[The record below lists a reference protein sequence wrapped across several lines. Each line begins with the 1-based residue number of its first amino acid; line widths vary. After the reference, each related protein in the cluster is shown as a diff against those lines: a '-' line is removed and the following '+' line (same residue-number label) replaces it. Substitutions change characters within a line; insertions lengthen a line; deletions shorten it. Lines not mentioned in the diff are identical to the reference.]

1 VLLLEHEGKAVLR
14 EFGIPIPKSVVVTSA
29 AEAMSAT
36 AELQAPLMVKAQVL
50 TGGRGKAGGIKQAR
64 SRDAVA
70 DVASEILSKAIKGHP
85 VGAVLIEESVSIAH
99 ERYMAAMIDG
109 ESMLLL
115 IGRQG
120 GVEVESY
127 FGDQKDTFETVFVD
141 PSYGLSAYQVRLALE
156 KLDISPKLWAAY
168 TDIAHRTVRLL
179 RDRDATLV
187 EINPLA
193 ELSDGSLKA
202 LDALINVDTGAFFR
216 QPQFAEIERSRV
228 DSDDLVRRMKE
239 LEIQYVPLGGNI
251 GLVSSGAGCGVTI
264 IDWLA
269 REGASAAAFIDLDY
283 TIMSGKMEEGMR
295 FVFDHFCDDPAIEA
309 IIVNFTTCG
318 LRLDDIATSLI
329 KILRERSIRRSK
341 PLFFN
346 LQGNRATLAYDLMQS
361 AGFAVAESLGDAV
374 RGAVRQVKG
383 AAV

>member
-1 VLLLEHEGKAVLR
+1 MLLLEHEGKAVLR
-14 EFGIPIPKSVVVTSA
+14 EFGIPIPNGVVVTSA
-29 AEAMSAT
+29 AEANSAT
-36 AELQAPLMVKAQVL
+36 AGMQAPLMVKAQVL
-50 TGGRGKAGGIKQAR
+50 TGGRGKAGGIKQAC
-64 SRDAVA
+64 SRDAIA
-70 DVASEILSKAIKGHP
+70 DIAGEILSKVIKGHP
-85 VGAVLIEESVSIAH
+85 VGAVLIEEGVSIAH

-127 FGDQKDTFETVFVD
+127 FGDQKDTFETVTVD
-141 PSYGLSAYQVRLALE
+141 SSYGLSAYQVRLALE
-156 KLDISPKLWAAY
+156 KLDIPPKLWAAY

-202 LDALINVDTGAFFR
+202 LDARINVDTGAFFR
-216 QPQFAEIERSRV
+216 QPQFSEIERSRV
-228 DSDDLVRRMKE
+228 DTDDLVRRMKE
-239 LEIQYVPLGGNI
+239 LEIQHVPLGGNI

-309 IIVNFTTCG
+309 IVVNFTTCG

-329 KILRERSIRRSK
+329 KVLRERPARRGK

-346 LQGNRATLAYDLMQS
+346 LQGNRATLAHDLMQS
-361 AGFAVAESLGDAV
+361 EGFAVAETLGDAV
-374 RGAVRQVKG
+374 RGVVRQVKG
-383 AAV
+383 PVA